1 MREASHDLVHES
13 PLTPSWLNTEMAGP
27 TSGVVKTEPSSFPN
41 RTIRFPWTRPILLLQ
56 EVCPTNYPGHHRSKI
71 QKVRIVIDKSII
83 RCLTFRSARQCLGHG
98 GAPPMMYPP
107 CPPWVRWYG
116 LWALPPMH
124 FHLGCSGLARGFGHG
139 GYQAE
144 DDRYGGVVQQ
154 QTKQENRQSGI
165 PNRTI
170 RFPRRQQK
178 LQGSHTSNRCEDQR
192 MLGVRGTIKIRKGRR
207 VKLRPMTTKRSPTRR
222 RVHMWLQRSRTK
234 PKTRRQR
241 S

>member
-1 MREASHDLVHES
+1 MAKYRDGRANIRGRE
-13 PLTPSWLNTEMAGP
+13 
-27 TSGVVKTEPSSFPN
+27 N
-41 RTIRFPWTRPILLLQ
+41 RTIQFPKPDHPVSLDQANTSAAGSLSNQLSRTPPQQNTEGQDRHRQEHHPMPYFPISPL
-56 EVCPTNYPGHHRSKI
+56 VPGPW
-71 QKVRIVIDKSII
+71 
-83 RCLTFRSARQCLGHG
+83 

-116 LWALPPMH
+116 PWALPPMH
-124 FHLGCSGLARGFGHG
+124 FHLGCLGLAGGFGHG

-207 VKLRPMTTKRSPTRR
+207 VKLRPMTTKQSPTRR